1 MGGSDM
7 IYRIDKI
14 LFFLLGMGG
23 SDMIYRID
31 KTLS

>member
-1 MGGSDM
+1 M